1 MSSNERER
9 LQPIVDGIKDRLPG
23 AIQSEEDSYGDL
35 VLLVDRKQ
43 SHDVL
48 KDLREQ
54 GFDLLLDI
62 AGVDLLGL
70 EHTDRFLLV
79 YNLYSMPNDLRLR
92 LKVPVPEDDMN
103 VSSVTDVWQAAN
115 WAEREAY
122 DMFGFNFEGHP
133 NLVRILCHREFVG
146 HALRKDYP
154 VMKGQ
159 WATGTSDLMPDIDK
173 E

>member
-1 MSSNERER
+1 MSANERER
-9 LQPIVDGIKDRLPG
+9 LQPIVDGVRQRLPN
-23 AIQSEEDSYGDL
+23 AVLSEEDSYGDL
-35 VLLVDRKQ
+35 VLVVDRKQ

-62 AGVDLLGL
+62 AGVDLLKL
-70 EHTDRFLLV
+70 EHTERFELV
-79 YNLYSMPNDLRLR
+79 YNLYSFGKDLRIR
-92 LKVPVPEDDMN
+92 VKVSVPEDQLT
-103 VSSVTDVWQAAN
+103 VSSVTDIWHAAN

-133 NLVRILCHREFVG
+133 NLSRILCHHEFVG

-159 WATGTSDLMPDIDK
+159 WATGSVDLMEDL
-173 E
+173 ERE

>member
-9 LQPIVDGIKDRLPG
+9 LQPIVDGIKEGVPG
-23 AIQSEEDSYGDL
+23 SVLREEDSYGDL
-35 VLLVDRKQ
+35 VLVVDRRQ

-48 KDLREQ
+48 RGLREQ
-54 GFDLLLDI
+54 GFDLLLDM
-62 AGVDLLGL
+62 AGVDMLKL
-70 EHTDRFLLV
+70 EHTDRFFLV
-79 YNLYSMPNDLRLR
+79 YNLYSIANGLRLR
-92 LKVPVPEDDMN
+92 VKIPVPEDDMN
-103 VSSVTDVWQAAN
+103 VPSVTDIWEAAN

-133 NLVRILCHREFVG
+133 NLARILCHREFEG

-159 WATGTSDLMPDIDK
+159 WASKTSDLMPDIEK